1 MRFLPAPFWGLSLLA
16 LVGAPAPV
24 AGQTCAGSPFVNVIR
39 PRAIEES
46 AGVTVGPQ
54 IFDVAPH
61 PRGFVLMANNNGLLT
76 YDGVGFRLLSL
87 GRSEVALSVGVGADG
102 RMFAGGARTFG
113 EVVED
118 PTGLLLYQPLEARLK
133 PSDRDFS
140 DVWQTLVSSDGVAY
154 FRSRERLAFLDKGE
168 VQAVSPVGRFSAA
181 GLVDDV
187 LYAHDTGVGL
197 VVVKGGS
204 AALAQGGGALREVR
218 VTAITGGGPGFLLI
232 GTQDRGLLRFDL
244 AKGRF
249 ARLGE
254 FGDGIAAS
262 EILSVSRLANEDIA
276 VGTLRN
282 GLHVLDRDGRPL
294 LRMDRDHG
302 LPDNA
307 VLALKTVTGS
317 LWAGTS
323 GGVAQ
328 LLLPGSVEA
337 FSAGEGLPG
346 IVEAMVRHNG
356 VIYAATSQGVFR
368 MTCAGAPFEAL
379 PSLRKQSFA
388 LLSAGSLFAAT
399 ADGIYEIN
407 GTNARLVRPGRARGL
422 AASKNGERVW
432 AATQNGP
439 AALVR
444 TSGQWQPEPPLII
457 SAAAEDEESLDGV
470 EATSIGEDE
479 SGRLWVSLAAGRVV
493 AGWPT
498 AQEKETVLSRAQTF
512 GANDGI
518 SGGFVEVIALK
529 EGIRIGTATSVLR
542 FERDRLVPD
551 FRFTSAL
558 GEGKGAF
565 RIKDAE
571 GGGYWVASAKRPLRL
586 VEEAKGGLTLR
597 NTPLLRTPAGSR
609 ILAFLEVSPREM
621 WIGADDGAFR
631 YNPEAGVQG
640 QGSIA
645 ARIRRVRSNQQELF
659 AGGPTDALEAE
670 LPHLAPLRFE
680 VSSSSFDDPSRNRFR
695 FRLDGQD
702 IDWSPW
708 TLETR
713 KDYTNLGPGVYRF
726 RVETRDVYG
735 RVGDE
740 AGISFVVST
749 PWYLTFW
756 ARALALVAVAFLF
769 FLLLDFRT
777 RTLKKR
783 QRELESIVEQKTT
796 ELREASFTD
805 PLTGLRNRR
814 YFAEVIE
821 SEASLACRPD
831 SPALHMFLVDL
842 DHFKQVNDTWGHGA
856 GDAILRQTA
865 ARLKVAMRTSDLI
878 FRWGGEEFLIVARG
892 AADLPRNEIA
902 NRIVRMLGQEPFDI
916 GTGTKVARTCSV
928 GFATYPFYQE
938 DPGAVPLS
946 GVIELA
952 DLSLYRA
959 KRTGRNRAV
968 GVSPRT
974 GVPVAGDVWKSQV
987 LENLEQA
994 IVSVEVLEGPN
1005 PTVS

>member
-1 MRFLPAPFWGLSLLA
+1 MRFLPPHIWGLSLLF
-16 LVGAPAPV
+16 LVGVPAPV
-24 AGQTCAGSPFVNVIR
+24 AGQTCSGSPFVNVIR

-76 YDGVGFRLLSL
+76 YDGVGFRLLPL

-102 RMFAGGARTFG
+102 RMFAGGSRTFG

-118 PTGLLLYQPLEARLK
+118 PTGVLLYQPLETRLK

-140 DVWQTLVSSDGVAY
+140 DVWQTLVSKGGVAY
-154 FRSRERLAFLDKGE
+154 FRSRERLAVLENGE
-168 VQAVSPVGRFSAA
+168 VQAASPVGRFSAA
-181 GLVDDV
+181 ELVDDV
-187 LYAHDTGVGL
+187 LYVHDTGAGL
-197 VVVKGGS
+197 VVIKG
-204 AALAQGGGALREVR
+204 AAATPVPGGDILRDVR
-218 VTAITGGGPGFLLI
+218 VTAISGGAPGFLLI
-232 GTQDRGLLRFDL
+232 GTQDLGLLRFDL

-254 FGDGIAAS
+254 LAGGLDAA
-262 EILSVSRLANEDIA
+262 EILSVRRLANEDIA

-282 GLHVLDRDGRPL
+282 GLHILDRDGQPR

-307 VLALKTVTGS
+307 VLALRAATGS

-328 LLLPGSVEA
+328 LLLPGSVES
-337 FSAGEGLPG
+337 FSASEGLPG
-346 IVEAMVRHNG
+346 IVESMVRHNG

-368 MTCAGAPFEAL
+368 MTCAGRAFEAL

-399 ADGIYEIN
+399 ADGIYEIT
-407 GTNARLVRPGRARGL
+407 GTIARLVRPGRARGL
-422 AASKNGERVW
+422 APSKDTQRVW

-444 TSGQWQPEPPLII
+444 RSGQWLPEPPLVIGLG
-457 SAAAEDEESLDGV
+457 AADEESLNGV
-470 EATSIGEDE
+470 EANSVGEDE
-479 SGRLWVSLAAGRVV
+479 VGRLWVSLANGRVV

-498 AQEKETVLSRAQTF
+498 AHEKGIALSRTQTF
-512 GANDGI
+512 GSNDGI

-542 FERDRLVPD
+542 FEQDRLVPD
-551 FRFTSAL
+551 FRFTSVL
-558 GEGKGAF
+558 GAGKGAF
-565 RIKDAE
+565 RMKDAE

-586 VEEAKGGLTLR
+586 VEEAKGGLAVR

-609 ILAFLEVSPREM
+609 ILSFLEVSSREV

-631 YNPEAGVQG
+631 YNPEAGSQG
-640 QGSIA
+640 QGSIS
-645 ARIRRVRSNQQELF
+645 ARLRRVQSNQQELF
-659 AGGPTDALEAE
+659 TGGPTDSLEAE
-670 LPHLAPLRFE
+670 LPYLAPLRFE

-702 IDWSPW
+702 VDWSPW
-708 TLETR
+708 IAETR

-735 RVGDE
+735 RMGDE

-749 PWYLTFW
+749 PWYRTFW
-756 ARALALVAVAFLF
+756 ASALGLAAVALLF

-777 RTLKKR
+777 RTLRKR
-783 QRELESIVEQKTT
+783 QGELESIVEQKTT

-814 YFAEVIE
+814 YFAEVIDG
-821 SEASLACRPD
+821 EASLACRPD

-865 ARLKVAMRTSDLI
+865 ARLKTAMRTSDLI
-878 FRWGGEEFLIVARG
+878 FRWGGEEFLIIARG
-892 AADLPRNEIA
+892 ASDLPRNEIA
-902 NRIVRMLGQEPFDI
+902 NRIVRMLGKEPFDI
-916 GTGTKVARTCSV
+916 GTDTPVARTCSV
-928 GFATYPFYQE
+928 GFATFPFYPE
-938 DPGAVPLS
+938 DPTAVPLDA
-946 GVIELA
+946 VIELA

-968 GVSPRT
+968 GVSPMS
-974 GVPVAGDVWKSQV
+974 GVPVPGEGWKSQV

-994 IVSVEVLEGPN
+994 VVSVEVLEGPN
-1005 PTVS
+1005 QAVS